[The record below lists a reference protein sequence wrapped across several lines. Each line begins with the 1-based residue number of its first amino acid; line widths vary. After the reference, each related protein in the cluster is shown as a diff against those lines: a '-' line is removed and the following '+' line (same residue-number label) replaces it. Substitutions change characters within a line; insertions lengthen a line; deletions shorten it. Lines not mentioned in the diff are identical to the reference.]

1 MIPCMFTECLWNTT
15 TDVVM
20 VLDMSTG
27 LSNSDVDTGVSAIAY
42 LTNMILSRDP
52 TNSVR
57 ISLVTIA
64 ESVSVIRNLSDTSDR
79 SMLLSRINSMVYLEG
94 QCGSQGPD
102 SNIGCNP
109 SIDKLSEALN
119 LLNGSIFD
127 KKNNHARE
135 ITVVVTN
142 GGFRVTDEMRR
153 IIGDF
158 KLQERLLVGI
168 AVGDEVSM
176 TNLQQLVDDPAY
188 IFTVK
193 FQEVPTNLDVL
204 SAEIFYSSCS
214 LSNEF

>member
-1 MIPCMFTECLWNTT
+1 M
-15 TDVVM
+15 D
-20 VLDMSTG
+20 
-27 LSNSDVDTGVSAIAY
+27 
-42 LTNMILSRDP
+42 
-52 TNSVR
+52 
-57 ISLVTIA
+57 
-64 ESVSVIRNLSDTSDR
+64 VIR
-79 SMLLSRINSMVYLEG
+79 
-94 QCGSQGPD
+94 P
-102 SNIGCNP
+102 
-109 SIDKLSEALN
+109 LSEALN

-158 KLQERLLVGI
+158 KLQDRLLVGI

-176 TNLQQLVDDPAY
+176 TNLQQLVDDTAY